1 MNRKVLTAA
10 GIQALSELFPDWRIW
25 AEADSGWHACRKG
38 GFVQNYDS
46 GAAAFSVHASGPAE
60 LAGLLRWQEAI
71 DHYGPFACVTA

>member
-25 AEADSGWHACRKG
+25 AEGDSGWHACRKG
-38 GFVQNYDS
+38 GYIQGYDS
-46 GAAAFSVHASGPAE
+46 GSAAFSVHAGDPVE

-71 DHYGPFACVTA
+71 DRYGPFACVTS